1 MERSKGQDEPNPLLH
16 GFPAVRPRPRLCEA
30 LWKDAPPTR
39 GEKKTSRE
47 WPRCHPEIGRSAL
60 FASLLCLQ
68 CPITCHLYS
77 PQKMHILRFLFFSY
91 TLFFFLVWL
100 TDARS
105 GKLLGHS
112 DKPYHVKT
120 AASTENK
127 PKKGKA
133 SAAASLVSQM
143 NRFVHRAV
151 TAFYFT
157 LKALFLQPNVI
168 FIFYCTFW
176 CFMYYY
182 LFI

>member
-30 LWKDAPPTR
+30 LRKDAPPKR

-47 WPRCHPEIGRSAL
+47 WPRCQPEIGRSAL

-68 CPITCHLYS
+68 CPITCHLYPPKKCTFYVS
-77 PQKMHILRFLFFSY
+77 FSSHIHFF
-91 TLFFFLVWL
+91 FFFLVRL

-112 DKPYHVKT
+112 DKPYHVQT

-133 SAAASLVSQM
+133 SAAAALVRQM
-143 NRFVHRAV
+143 NRFLHHAV

-168 FIFYCTFW
+168 FIFYCTF
-176 CFMYYY
+176 
-182 LFI
+182 